1 MVKAKCAAGIG
12 LRGCWRGSELNG
24 HPRGHEHEPRTE
36 EERVCREDAG
46 CFGREVVVVA
56 VVVESSSR
64 SAQHC
69 HRVTHMHAHREDGEE
84 KQTQRVTP
92 VKKVVKNAPDMQVAS
107 SAVHERDGSPQR
119 RSNHGDSSFSN
130 YSNGPVGAARLSPG
144 SLLDAF
150 LWGSTT
156 GTAQANGDGPL
167 V

>member
-92 VKKVVKNAPDMQVAS
+92 VKKVVKNAPDMQVALPRCMN
-107 SAVHERDGSPQR
+107 AMAIHC
-119 RSNHGDSSFSN
+119 
-130 YSNGPVGAARLSPG
+130 GAPITEARLSPIIPMVT
-144 SLLDAF
+144 S
-150 LWGSTT
+150 WS
-156 GTAQANGDGPL
+156 GPYPIPIPML
-167 V
+167 QPS